1 MTWLT
6 PLAGVILAAAVI
18 PPLIILYFLKLR
30 RKPLT
35 ISSTFLWQQVVEDIR
50 ANAPFQKLRKSLLL
64 ILQLLALLL
73 LALSVMQPQIQ
84 AGHTQG
90 GKTILLIDNSASMNS
105 TSVTPDQNAGDRTR
119 LEEAK
124 RRARQRIEELYAGGM
139 FVSSAG
145 ETMVIAFN
153 DRAEIISR
161 FTSSKQ
167 QLLQAIDR
175 IQPTDGE
182 TRIGEA
188 LKLARAYTTNP
199 NPDDMA
205 RPIADPAVLE
215 LFSDGRIA
223 DLGEQV
229 LRGEALKYYAVGG
242 QATDNV
248 AFASVA
254 VERPYDRPDAVQVFV
269 ALLNFNSEAVTCRI
283 QLSVNGEARGIEETS
298 VGPADVNPSTNVL
311 VPGRANVVF
320 TPFDQPRG
328 AVIEVANLRE
338 DDLGADNVVQ
348 VVVAPPKKLQVAL
361 VNENPS
367 RSIILRALEGMK
379 FEKLEVLSPERY
391 EQKAGAGELET
402 YDVVVIDNYKPL
414 SVPPGRYLTFGP
426 TPPVDGLTDF
436 GEGEQQ
442 LVLSGKDEH
451 PALRYVAHDNLF
463 VSRFRL
469 VQPGPDVQALLE
481 GSRGPAALLVSRG
494 PMQLIHVTFDPLESN
509 WPFQRGFVTF
519 LFNAVDYLGHAG
531 QALTDESL
539 RPGDAI
545 TARLPS
551 TTSRISLRMPAP
563 DGSDAS
569 PSNDDAGSSVIE
581 LHPPD
586 PAQLAWGPIRLAG
599 LYTLTWAQG
608 AGESD
613 QEAFQQFAVNLLS
626 ETEGRIDVTPKIEV
640 GQESI
645 DSRDT
650 AGNAY
655 TPLWPW
661 AIGLCLAVMMLEWW
675 VYHRKAYI

>member
-1 MTWLT
+1 VTWLT
-6 PLAGVILAAAVI
+6 PLTGVLLAAAVI

-30 RKPLT
+30 RKPQP
-35 ISSTFLWQQVVEDIR
+35 ISSTFLWQQAVEDIR

-64 ILQLLALLL
+64 FLQLLALIL

-84 AGHTQG
+84 AGQTQG
-90 GKTILLIDNSASMNS
+90 GKTIILIDNSASMNS
-105 TSVTPDQNAGDRTR
+105 TSTTPDLNQGEPTR
-119 LEEAK
+119 LAEAK
-124 RRARQRIEELYAGGM
+124 RRAKDRIEQLYSGGM
-139 FVSSAG
+139 FVGGAG
-145 ETMVIAFN
+145 ETMIIAFN
-153 DRAEIISR
+153 DRAEIVSR

-167 QLLQAIDR
+167 QLLQAVDR
-175 IQPTDGE
+175 IQSTDGE
-182 TRIGEA
+182 TRIAEA
-188 LKLARAYTTNP
+188 LQLARAYTTNP
-199 NPDDMA
+199 NPDDMQ

-242 QATDNV
+242 QKTDNV

-269 ALLNFNSEAVTCRI
+269 SLLNFNAEEATCRI
-283 QLSVNGEARGIEETS
+283 QLSVDGQARGIEETS
-298 VGPADVNPSTNVL
+298 VVPAEINAVTKAL

-320 TPFDQPRG
+320 TPFSQPRG

-338 DDLGADNVVQ
+338 DDLDADNVVQ
-348 VVVAPPKKLQVAL
+348 IVVAPPKRLAVAL
-361 VNENPS
+361 VCENPS

-379 FEKLEVLSPERY
+379 FERLEVLSPARY
-391 EQKAGAGELET
+391 EQKAVAGELEP
-402 YDVVVIDNYKPL
+402 YDVVVIDNYKAVAMP
-414 SVPPGRYLTFGP
+414 SGRYLTFGP
-426 TPPVDGLTDF
+426 TPPVEGLTEF

-451 PALRYVAHDNLF
+451 PVLHYVAHDNLF
-463 VSRFRL
+463 VSKFRL
-469 VQPGPDVQALLE
+469 VQPGPDVQTLLE
-481 GSRGPAALLVSRG
+481 GSRGAAALIVSRG

-519 LFNAVDYLGHAG
+519 LYNSVDFLGQAG
-531 QALTDESL
+531 QAITNESL
-539 RPGDAI
+539 KPGEAI

-551 TTSRISLRMPAP
+551 AAIDIRLRTPDSAPRAGDETSGGGAIALT
-563 DGSDAS
+563 
-569 PSNDDAGSSVIE
+569 
-581 LHPPD
+581 PPD

-599 LYTLTWAQG
+599 LYTLSWKQG
-608 AGESD
+608 ADSHSRD
-613 QEAFQQFAVNLLS
+613 FAANLLS
-626 ETEGRIDVTPKIEV
+626 ESEGLIDTNPIVEV
-640 GQESI
+640 GQERI

-650 AGNAY
+650 VGNAY

-661 AIGLCLAVMMLEWW
+661 AIGLCLAVLMFEWW